1 MQTKRTLVLFACL
14 AFTCDA
20 LWATENERMPSLESI
35 AAEAV
40 KQELL
45 FENIEA
51 RFVLESRLLV
61 KPPES
66 MKERYDQVDEAPVE
80 IHLVTQGPWRYV
92 KVTYFHNDSPSS
104 SILVAYDGEQC
115 RALRNSTHFT
125 YSDRWQSP
133 LVYAVPPH
141 RFVWAA
147 WGFTYKSIGDLLAP
161 PQNNGG
167 KDQKTTVTIQRTSI
181 NGTDCYLVERQRHYG
196 AQQLTHVD
204 RFFLAPKYN
213 YLVIKAE
220 SFGKKKDKI
229 VRYAES
235 ETDDW
240 REVAPGIWLPHASV
254 YRTFCD
260 PATFGHNGTHGELRF
275 RLLSVNLN
283 PDYPKSFFSNVPMP
297 KDGVIE
303 TYRGGQLVSRRV
315 VGNPRDPEENKSGL
329 PPWVWILG
337 NVVLFALLLGV
348 YLRYRTPRTSKRQT
362 SETISSGH
370 DTTPENESP

>member
-1 MQTKRTLVLFACL
+1 MTTKRILLFSVGLALACRP
-14 AFTCDA
+14 
-20 LWATENERMPSLESI
+20 LWASENDRPPSLESV

-40 KQELL
+40 KQEPL
-45 FENIEA
+45 FETIEA

-66 MKERYDQVDEAPVE
+66 MKEMYDQVDEAPVE
-80 IHLVTQGPWRYV
+80 IHLVTQGAWRYV

-115 RALRNSTHFT
+115 RALRNSTFFT

-141 RFVWAA
+141 RFAWAP

-181 NGTDCYLVERQRHYG
+181 NGTDCYLVERQRHYD

-213 YLVIKAE
+213 YLVIRAE

-283 PDYPKSFFSNVPMP
+283 PDYPKSFFSNIPLP

-303 TYRGGQLVSRRV
+303 TYRSGRLVSRRV
-315 VGNPRDPEENKSGL
+315 VGNPRDPEEDKSGL
-329 PPWVWILG
+329 PPWVWLLG
-337 NVVLFALLLGV
+337 NVVLVALLLGV
-348 YLRYRTPRTSKRQT
+348 YLRYRTGKPAAQAA
-362 SETISSGH
+362 
-370 DTTPENESP
+370 PESHSVEQDVSRKSD

>member
-1 MQTKRTLVLFACL
+1 MNWIQLFAIGL
-14 AFTCDA
+14 FVFSHHLIFGAEDTNSFSLDFV
-20 LWATENERMPSLESI
+20 ATE
-35 AAEAV
+35 AK
-40 KQELL
+40 KQDVFFL
-45 FENIEA
+45 NIEA

-66 MKERYDQVDEAPVE
+66 MKETYDQVDEAPVE

-104 SILVAYDGEQC
+104 SVLVAYDGEQC

-141 RFVWAA
+141 RFAWAP
-147 WGFTYKSIGDLLAP
+147 WGFTYKSIGDLLAA

-167 KDQKTTVTIQRTSI
+167 KDQKTTLTLQRTSI
-181 NGTDCYLVERQRHYG
+181 NGTECYLVERQRHYG

-240 REVAPGIWLPHASV
+240 REVAPGIWLPHVSV

-260 PATFGHNGTHGELRF
+260 PATFGHNGTHGELRC

-283 PDYPKSFFSNVPMP
+283 PDYPKSFFSNIPLP

-303 TYRGGQLVSRRV
+303 TYRGGRLVSRRV
-315 VGNPRDPEENKSGL
+315 VGNPRDPEERQPGL

-337 NVVLFALLLGV
+337 NVVLVALLLGV
-348 YLRYRTPRTSKRQT
+348 YLRYRTGKMTAGEPPEDDSR
-362 SETISSGH
+362 EE
-370 DTTPENESP
+370 DTLRKSD